1 MLLAVAARFA
11 RRRPAFW
18 ECAVTQPTVRLAGH
32 DLGAD
37 HLVGAAGNKAWTWT
51 TAVLL
56 TKTLADRGAGAAH
69 YGARLL
75 LVSAVRDAM

>member
-1 MLLAVAARFA
+1 MLPAVATRFD

-18 ECAVTQPTVRLAGH
+18 KCAVTQPTMLFAGH

-51 TAVLL
+51 TAMFD
-56 TKTLADRGAGAAH
+56 TETLAFREGGA
-69 YGARLL
+69 
-75 LVSAVRDAM
+75 V